1 MKKTF
6 AILWVALVALMFSC
20 KKESIEE
27 PENLNEIIPEKI
39 IFDLTATHPEES
51 GTKAIKT
58 GWESGDVIFV
68 FFTGK
73 AAPAY
78 LEMRWDGTEWKN
90 TPKDLSLSSGES
102 GTMRAVYLPY
112 GSNLTVQAD
121 GSAFRFSETQ
131 YSYYL
136 TATRPYKVSGGK
148 VSATFNMSIPEGY
161 VQFYIPDSADDFTLR
176 QDYITPVGVA
186 LVQADGTISETSD
199 KAAGDAM
206 TGYAYG
212 EGRQFSGII
221 SADADGQSRNWLF
234 SLKNEST
241 GTQHTLF
248 RPGKS
253 LSKGYAVAL
262 PEVDEWVEVGIGK
275 KVFMYWSNKKMT
287 YIDEIGRYMSST
299 NVYWSTCNGGG
310 ATFPT
315 EPRSSSVIG
324 YYYSNAPS
332 KRMIE
337 DLLNR
342 TDQYHVTLHG
352 VPGVVFDN
360 GQGGHFFLPQAYNPN
375 YWVGSDYED
384 KVFYVLGPEAMNP
397 NDVVNDVFVLPDCKV
412 SSELGIDF
420 RDIQNGAGC
429 NIRYCHAVKP
439 S

>member
-1 MKKTF
+1 MKKNF
-6 AILWVALVALMFSC
+6 AIVLAALAALTLSC
-20 KKESIEE
+20 QKEMVETSEK
-27 PENLNEIIPEKI
+27 LNEPAPEEI
-39 IFDLTATHPEES
+39 IFDLTATHPES
-51 GTKAIKT
+51 TKAIKT
-58 GWESGDVIFV
+58 GWESGDIIFV

-78 LEMRWDGTEWKN
+78 LEMKWDGTEWQN
-90 TPKDLSLSSGES
+90 TPRNDLSLSSGES

-161 VQFYIPDSADDFTLR
+161 VQFYIPASAGDFTLR

-186 LVQADGTISETSD
+186 LVQADGSISETSD
-199 KAAGDAM
+199 KAAGEAM

-221 SADADGQSRNWLF
+221 SADADGQSRHWLF

-262 PEVDEWVEVGIGK
+262 PKVDEWVEVGMGK
-275 KVFMYWSNKKMT
+275 KVFMYWSDRLL
-287 YIDEIGRYMSST
+287 YGSHAGGYPFSSA
-299 NVYWSTCNGGG
+299 NVYWYTCNGAG

-315 EPRSSSVIG
+315 EPCSYVTINER
-324 YYYSNAPS
+324 YYNAPS
-332 KRMIE
+332 KEMIE

-375 YWVGSDYED
+375 YWEGTDYEE
-384 KVFYVLGPEAMNP
+384 KVFYVMGPKNP

-420 RDIQNGAGC
+420 RYIQFGANC
-429 NIRYCHAVKP
+429 NIRYYDAVKH

>member
-27 PENLNEIIPEKI
+27 PENLNEILPEKI

-90 TPKDLSLSSGES
+90 TPKGLSLSNGES

-112 GSNLTVQAD
+112 GSDLTVQAD

-161 VQFYIPDSADDFTLR
+161 VQFYIPASAGDFTLR

-186 LVQADGTISETSD
+186 LVQADGSISETSD
-199 KAAGDAM
+199 KAAGEAM

-221 SADADGQSRNWLF
+221 SADADGQSRHWWF

-262 PEVDEWVEVGIGK
+262 PKVDEWVEVGMGK
-275 KVFMYWSNKKMT
+275 KVFMYRSDRAI
-287 YIDEIGRYMSST
+287 YGAAAGGIPFSSA
-299 NVYWSTCNGGG
+299 NVYWYTCNGGG

-315 EPRSSSVIG
+315 EPRSSARPD
-324 YYYSNAPS
+324 SNYPFAPS
-332 KRMIE
+332 KEMIE

-360 GQGGHFFLPQAYNPN
+360 RQGGHFFLPQAYKPN

-384 KVFYVLGPEAMNP
+384 KVFYVLGPKDS

-420 RDIQNGAGC
+420 RYFQGAAGC
-429 NIRYCHAVKP
+429 NIRPYDAVKP

>member
-27 PENLNEIIPEKI
+27 PENLNEILPEKI

-78 LEMRWDGTEWKN
+78 LEMRWDGTEWQN
-90 TPKDLSLSSGES
+90 TPKDLSLSNGES

-112 GSNLTVQAD
+112 GSQLTVQAD

-161 VQFYIPDSADDFTLR
+161 VQFYIPASADDFTLR

-186 LVQADGTISETSD
+186 LVQADGSISETTD

-221 SADADGQSRNWLF
+221 SADADGQSRHWLF
-234 SLKNEST
+234 SLKNESKD
-241 GTQHTLF
+241 TQHTLF

-262 PEVDEWVEVGIGK
+262 PKVDEWVEVGKGK
-275 KVFMYWSNKKMT
+275 KVFMYWSNKTSCYYAENGQEMF
-287 YIDEIGRYMSST
+287 SA
-299 NVYWSTCNGGG
+299 NVYWYTCNGFG

-315 EPRSSSVIG
+315 EPRSGAILG
-324 YYYSNAPS
+324 DNYSKAPS
-332 KRMIE
+332 KEMIE

-375 YWVGSDYED
+375 YWEGSDYED
-384 KVFYVLGPEAMNP
+384 KVFYVLGPKNP
-397 NDVVNDVFVLPDCKV
+397 NDEVNDVFVLPDCKV

-420 RDIQNGAGC
+420 SDIQIGAGG
-429 NIRYCHAVKP
+429 NIRYYEAVKP

>member
-1 MKKTF
+1 
-6 AILWVALVALMFSC
+6 
-20 KKESIEE
+20 
-27 PENLNEIIPEKI
+27 
-39 IFDLTATHPEES
+39 
-51 GTKAIKT
+51 
-58 GWESGDVIFV
+58 
-68 FFTGK
+68 
-73 AAPAY
+73 
-78 LEMRWDGTEWKN
+78 
-90 TPKDLSLSSGES
+90 
-102 GTMRAVYLPY
+102 
-112 GSNLTVQAD
+112 
-121 GSAFRFSETQ
+121 
-131 YSYYL
+131 
-136 TATRPYKVSGGK
+136 
-148 VSATFNMSIPEGY
+148 MSIPEGY

-186 LVQADGTISETSD
+186 LVQADGSISETTD

-221 SADADGQSRNWLF
+221 SADADGQSRHWWF

-262 PEVDEWVEVGIGK
+262 PKVDEWVEVGMGK
-275 KVFMYWSNKKMT
+275 KVFMYWSD
-287 YIDEIGRYMSST
+287 IDHLYGAAAGGHPFSSA
-299 NVYWSTCNGGG
+299 NVYWSTCNAG

-315 EPRSSSVIG
+315 EPCSNAMLNWD
-324 YYYSNAPS
+324 YSNAPS
-332 KRMIE
+332 KEMIE

-375 YWVGSDYED
+375 DWVGSDYED
-384 KVFYVLGPEAMNP
+384 KVFYVLGPKDR

-412 SSELGIDF
+412 SSELGIVLSH
-420 RDIQNGAGC
+420 ITVAATC
-429 NIRYCHAVKP
+429 NIRYYNAVKP
-439 S
+439 SL

>member
-1 MKKTF
+1 MKKNF
-6 AILWVALVALMFSC
+6 AIVLAALAALTLSC
-20 KKESIEE
+20 QKEMVETSEK
-27 PENLNEIIPEKI
+27 LNEPAPEEI
-39 IFDLTATHPEES
+39 IFDLTATHPES
-51 GTKAIKT
+51 TKAIKT
-58 GWESGDVIFV
+58 GWENGDVIFV

-78 LEMRWDGTEWKN
+78 LEMKWDGTEWKN
-90 TPKDLSLSSGES
+90 TPKDLSLSNGES

-112 GSNLTVQAD
+112 GSQLTVQAD

-136 TATRPYKVSGGK
+136 TATRPYKVSEGK

-161 VQFYIPDSADDFTLR
+161 VQFYIPASADDFTLR

-186 LVQADGTISETSD
+186 LVQADGSISETTD

-221 SADADGQSRNWLF
+221 SADADGQSRHWWF

-262 PEVDEWVEVGIGK
+262 PEVDEWVEVGAGK
-275 KVFMYWSNKKMT
+275 KVFMYWSNKT
-287 YIDEIGRYMSST
+287 RCYYDENGREMSST
-299 NVYWSTCNGGG
+299 NVYWNTCNNYG

-315 EPRSSSVIG
+315 EPRTKAYIRDYHSD
-324 YYYSNAPS
+324 APT
-332 KRMIE
+332 KKVME

-342 TDQYHVTLHG
+342 TDQYHVTVHG

-360 GQGGHFFLPQAYNPN
+360 GQGGHFFLPQVYSTNH
-375 YWVGSDYED
+375 WEGTGYEN
-384 KVFYVLGPEAMNP
+384 KVFYMMSPGSSSAAERYLY
-397 NDVVNDVFVLPDCKV
+397 VFVLPDCKF
-412 SSELGIDF
+412 SDELGIDQH
-420 RDIQNGAGC
+420 DLDDNYC
-429 NIRYCHAVKP
+429 NIRHYEAVKP

>member
-27 PENLNEIIPEKI
+27 PENLNEILPEKI
-39 IFDLTATHPEES
+39 IFDLTATHPES
-51 GTKAIKT
+51 TKAIKT

-90 TPKDLSLSSGES
+90 TPKGLSLSNGES

-112 GSNLTVQAD
+112 GSSLTVQAD
-121 GSAFRFSETQ
+121 GSSFRFSETQ

-136 TATRPYKVSGGK
+136 TATRPYKVSEGK

-161 VQFYIPDSADDFTLR
+161 VQFYIPASADDFTLR

-186 LVQADGTISETSD
+186 LVQADGTISETTD

-221 SADADGQSRNWLF
+221 SADADGQSRHWWF

-241 GTQHTLF
+241 GTQHTFF

-253 LSKGYAVAL
+253 LSKGYAVSL
-262 PEVDEWVEVGIGK
+262 PEVDKWVEVGMGK
-275 KVFMYWSNKKMT
+275 KVFMYWSDKLRCYYDGNG
-287 YIDEIGRYMSST
+287 YAMSST
-299 NVYWSTCNGGG
+299 NVYWYTCNGFG

-315 EPRSSSVIG
+315 EPRSG
-324 YYYSNAPS
+324 AMLDYNYSTAPS
-332 KRMIE
+332 KEMIE

-375 YWVGSDYED
+375 YWEGSDYED
-384 KVFYVLGPEAMNP
+384 KVFYVLEKKNP
-397 NDVVNDVFVLPDCKV
+397 NGFVNDVFVLPDCKV

-420 RDIQNGAGC
+420 RDISMFGATC
-429 NIRYCHAVKP
+429 NIRICHAVKP

>member
-1 MKKTF
+1 MKKNF
-6 AILWVALVALMFSC
+6 AIVLAALAALTLSC
-20 KKESIEE
+20 QKEMVETSEK
-27 PENLNEIIPEKI
+27 LNEPAPEEI
-39 IFDLTATHPEES
+39 IFDLTATHPES
-51 GTKAIKT
+51 TKAIKT
-58 GWESGDVIFV
+58 GWENGDVIFV

-78 LEMRWDGTEWKN
+78 LEMKWDGTEWKN
-90 TPKDLSLSSGES
+90 TPKDLSLSNGES

-112 GSNLTVQAD
+112 GSKLTVQAD

-136 TATRPYKVSGGK
+136 TATRPYEVSGGK

-161 VQFYIPDSADDFTLR
+161 VQFYIPASAGDFTLR

-199 KAAGDAM
+199 KAAGDVM

-234 SLKNEST
+234 SLKNESKD
-241 GTQHTLF
+241 TQHTLF

-262 PEVDEWVEVGIGK
+262 PKVDEWVEVGMGK
-275 KVFMYWSNKKMT
+275 KVFMYWSNKLRCYFT
-287 YIDEIGRYMSST
+287 EIGLAMYSA
-299 NVYWSTCNGGG
+299 NVYWNTCNNG

-315 EPRSSSVIG
+315 ETRTSATIG
-324 YYYSNAPS
+324 NYYSDAPT
-332 KRMIE
+332 KIVIE

-360 GQGGHFFLPQAYNPN
+360 RQGGHFFLPQVYSPN
-375 YWVGSDYED
+375 YHYYYWEGTGYEN
-384 KVFYVLGPEAMNP
+384 KVFYMMYPGSLSATAG
-397 NDVVNDVFVLPDCKV
+397 DVFVLPDCKF
-412 SSELGIDF
+412 SDELGID
-420 RDIQNGAGC
+420 RHDIEGMDC
-429 NIRYCHAVKP
+429 NLRSYKAVEP